1 MKSEEKSARLRRC
14 LQSSVF
20 SLQPA
25 CGASDALASL
35 FVTRI
40 RYIAY
45 RVHPHPLCRVRAT
58 DRKGRHAGFAGLNP
72 EAASPSIRAGIEP
85 DAALKIINLAVDELR
100 RNHVC
105 DGGR

>member
-1 MKSEEKSARLRRC
+1 MSKEKSARLRRC
-14 LQSSVF
+14 LRSSAF

-25 CGASDALASL
+25 CGERDALASL
-35 FVTRI
+35 VVTRI

-45 RVHPHPLCRVRAT
+45 RVHPHLLCRVRAT
-58 DRKGRHAGFAGLNP
+58 DRKGRHACIAGLNP
-72 EAASPSIRAGIEP
+72 ESASPSIRAGIEP
-85 DAALKIINLAVDELR
+85 DAALKIINLAVDEPR